1 MTSEDPRWTRSRAAL
16 IASITELMD
25 AGATPSITDVVTR
38 AGVSRPTFYQHFG
51 ALPPAFS
58 AAALERLE
66 SQFALIAVPMD
77 GSVDEK
83 FTTRAVSGLLE
94 HLRDHRD
101 FYLAVLADA
110 TERGFTDSTVAFLA
124 DRIIYESPF
133 GTALRADADE
143 NTGDRITALAAGLM
157 WLITRWLYEE
167 PAVAQSVDRMTARVI
182 AVLAFFTN
190 PSTSRSSSSSIHPMS
205 LEHETEN
212 A

>member
-1 MTSEDPRWTRSRAAL
+1 MVGEDPRRTRSRAAL

-25 AGATPSITDVVTR
+25 AGATPSITEIVAR

-51 ALPPAFS
+51 DLPTAFS

-66 SQFALIAVPMD
+66 SQFALIAVPAD

-94 HLRDHRD
+94 HLRHHRD
-101 FYLAVLADA
+101 FYRAVLADA
-110 TERGFTDSTVAFLA
+110 TKRGFTDSTVAFLA

-133 GTALRADADE
+133 GAALRADADE
-143 NTGDRITALAAGLM
+143 YTTDRITTLAAGLM
-157 WLITRWLYEE
+157 WLITQWLYEE
-167 PAVAQSVDRMTARVI
+167 PTVAQTVDRMTARII
-182 AVLAFFTN
+182 AVLAFFTD
-190 PSTSRSSSSSIHPMS
+190 PSTSRSSSSSLRPMS
-205 LEHETEN
+205 LEHEN